1 MKKYI
6 AIFLIAFS
14 FLSFTANYSTAAPS
28 GNVIKEIGKKI
39 GKFFS
44 KKPVDKKTGK
54 YIIGGAV
61 VNDTINKKDNK
72 K

>member
-44 KKPVDKKTGK
+44 KKPVDKKTVK